1 MSVTQSQ
8 ITSEIQVIRE
18 ETVSGANTKDRIAKI
33 LDDINSII
41 EINTVSYTP
50 QNLNSAQK
58 LQALNNIGAASNIFN
73 STDDGKPTYNGNVMA
88 MLSDITTPTNI
99 PVVTPSKFNGNIQIN
114 GVETIVYTMPTSF
127 SPSIINQDTNNRF
140 VSDAQINLWNSCDTV
155 SDVNSKI
162 NSTILNCNAFTTSS
176 ISNLLSQKGKP
187 NGIATLDSN
196 SFLVQNIDASNII
209 SGIINPSR
217 LPKTAFQRLVF
228 VANQAAMYKL
238 TASDV
243 NLGDTVQTVDT
254 LNMYFVSDINNLNNA
269 AGYTPYT
276 ALLIGNINWYNVSNT
291 QVNSNGDLIIT
302 LSDNTIINAGHV
314 VGTNGTYV
322 TNASINS
329 NGDLI
334 ITLSDNTKIN
344 AGHVTETNGTN
355 ETNET
360 YVTNGTSVTA
370 ASINSNGDLII
381 TLSDNTKINAGLAV
395 GPKGEQGI
403 QGIQGNTG
411 PQGPQGDNG
420 ISVTNAQIDSN
431 SNLIITLSNN
441 TTINAGLAVGP
452 KGEQGIQGIQ
462 GNTGP
467 QGPQGVPGKNGIS
480 TPLNLSISKQ
490 GANGTVYPQV
500 YKWITDL
507 TVSSVQLT
515 SNCSNISV
523 TINGTAYNATSLIG
537 VTIPTG
543 IELTINDLII
553 KAGYNSAN
561 AIIIFTQS

>member
-8 ITSEIQVIRE
+8 ITSEIQEIRE
-18 ETVSGANTKDRIAKI
+18 ETVSGANTKDRIARI

-41 EINTVSYTP
+41 EINTISYTP
-50 QNLNSAQK
+50 QTLNSSQK
-58 LQALNNIGAASNIFN
+58 LQVLNNIGAASNIFN
-73 STDDGKPTYNGNVMA
+73 STVDGKPTYNGNIMA
-88 MLSDITTPTNI
+88 MLSDVTTPTNI

-162 NSTILNCNAFTTSS
+162 DSTVLNCNAFTTSS

-196 SFLVQNIDASNII
+196 SLLVQNIDASNII

-228 VANQAAMYKL
+228 VENQAAMYKL
-238 TASDV
+238 TTSDV

-269 AGYTPYT
+269 AGYTSYT
-276 ALLIGNINWYNVSNT
+276 ALLIGDINWYNVTNT

-302 LSDNTIINAGHV
+302 LSNSNKINAGHV
-314 VGTNGTYV
+314 AGTNGTYV
-322 TNASINS
+322 TTASINSNGELIITLSDNTTINAGLAVGANGANGTNGTNGISVTNAKIDS

-334 ITLSDNTKIN
+334 ITLSDNT
-344 AGHVTETNGTN
+344 
-355 ETNET
+355 
-360 YVTNGTSVTA
+360 
-370 ASINSNGDLII
+370 
-381 TLSDNTKINAGLAV
+381 
-395 GPKGEQGI
+395 
-403 QGIQGNTG
+403 
-411 PQGPQGDNG
+411 
-420 ISVTNAQIDSN
+420 
-431 SNLIITLSNN
+431 
-441 TTINAGLAVGP
+441 TINAGLTVGP

-467 QGPQGVPGKNGIS
+467 QGPQGVSGKDGIS
-480 TPLNLSISKQ
+480 IPLNLSISKQ

-500 YKWITDL
+500 YKWITNL

-515 SNCSNISV
+515 SNCSDISV
-523 TINGTAYNATSLIG
+523 TINGTSYNATSLIG
-537 VTIPTG
+537 VTIPSGT
-543 IELTINDLII
+543 ELTINDLII